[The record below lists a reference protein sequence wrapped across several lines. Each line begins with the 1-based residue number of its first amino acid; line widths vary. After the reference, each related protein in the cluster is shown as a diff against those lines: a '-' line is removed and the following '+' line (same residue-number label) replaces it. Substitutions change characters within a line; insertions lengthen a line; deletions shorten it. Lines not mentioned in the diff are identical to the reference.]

1 MYGSQSSQKH
11 TFNRLLAAL
20 PPEVY
25 TSLLPDLE
33 IVSLEFKQL
42 LYESKE
48 PIAYVYFPLDC
59 LISLFTV
66 MANSTAAEVTMVG
79 NEGML
84 GLAVFLG
91 NDTTPFRAIVQIPG
105 EAMRM
110 KTDAFK
116 QAFNSFNL
124 LSDCLK
130 RYTHTLLIQIAQS
143 SACNSYHTVEQRCC
157 RWLLTMHDNAKSDR
171 FAITQEFLSQMLGV
185 RRASVNEVAGKL
197 QKAGLIRYYRGQMK
211 ICDRTSLEAASC
223 ECYSLVKS
231 EFNRLFS

>member
-48 PIAYVYFPLDC
+48 QIVYVYFPLDC

-185 RRASVNEVAGKL
+185 RRAK
-197 QKAGLIRYYRGQMK
+197 
-211 ICDRTSLEAASC
+211 
-223 ECYSLVKS
+223 
-231 EFNRLFS
+231 